1 MWLLHTAAN
10 TLGEAGRFVVFLL
23 QTLKACLRVEIW
35 FLMVRLESGGWD
47 DGEEVDNGFCP

>member
-1 MWLLHTAAN
+1 MWLLHTAVN
-10 TLGEAGRFVVFLL
+10 TVGEAGSFVVFLL
-23 QTLKACLRVEIW
+23 QTLKARLRVEIW